1 MLVYLQ
7 IAIHINAVGLGAM
20 TLLGHATWLLAQL
33 LLSVAPRREDSI
45 DGQKLPMLNAILL
58 FPTVYSMIYID
69 LHTYKIICV
78 YI

>member
-33 LLSVAPRREDSI
+33 LLTVAPRREDS
-45 DGQKLPMLNAILL
+45 DANATLD
-58 FPTVYSMIYID
+58 V
-69 LHTYKIICV
+69 V
-78 YI
+78 